1 MKIDSKIYLTTKERK
16 VFLIDIGVWILILI
30 KIYQII
36 QGVQMKI
43 ENINLPLIMIG
54 FVVTVMAF
62 WYQYDIKVI
71 NDMGVFQVLFNFGF
85 IFVLGFAGV
94 VLIYA
99 MEFKKYYK
107 NLNMQIKFYGLITFI
122 YAFIS
127 LCNTATPNSYKI
139 YGEIVIVG
147 IVLAFINILIGLFL
161 LISNLKK

>member
-1 MKIDSKIYLTTKERK
+1 MINNKVYLTAKEKK
-16 VFLIDIGVWILILI
+16 VFLVDIGVWILILV

-43 ENINLPLIMIG
+43 ENINLPSIAIG

-71 NDMGVFQVLFNFGF
+71 NYMSLFQVLFNFGF

-107 NLNMQIKFYGLITFI
+107 NLNMQIKFYGFITFI

-127 LCNTATPNSYKI
+127 LCNTATANSYKI
-139 YGEIVIVG
+139 YGDIVIVG
-147 IVLAFINILIGLFL
+147 VVFAFINILIGLFL

>member
-1 MKIDSKIYLTTKERK
+1 MINNKVYLTAKEKK
-16 VFLIDIGVWILILI
+16 VFLVDIGVWILILV

-43 ENINLPLIMIG
+43 ESINLPSIAIG

-71 NDMGVFQVLFNFGF
+71 NDMSVFQVLFNFGF

-99 MEFKKYYK
+99 MEFKEYYK
-107 NLNMQIKFYGLITFI
+107 NLNMQIKFYGFITFI

-127 LCNTATPNSYKI
+127 LCNTATLDSYKI

-147 IVLAFINILIGLFL
+147 IVLAFKHKGNILWHI
-161 LISNLKK
+161 